1 MPAFFTVDPRTG
13 VPLYLQLIEQV
24 KRAVALG
31 TLEPGEQLP
40 TVKAL
45 AVDLTVNPNTVA
57 RAYRELERDAVIE
70 TSPGRGSFVRKN
82 GTAPK
87 CGARSKMSPQS
98 PSTKRSARHAPWA
111 CLRIGFVPSSSA
123 RSNAGF
129 QRKVRYEADV
139 RDRAA
144 RSNEAV
150 RFVRGRART

>member
-31 TLEPGEQLP
+31 TLAAGEQLP

-57 RAYRELERDAVIE
+57 RAYRELERDAIIE

-82 GTAPK
+82 GTESEARRSVADVAAIAI
-87 CGARSKMSPQS
+87 GDAVREARSMGVSS
-98 PSTKRSARHAPWA
+98 DEVRTLFEGAL
-111 CLRIGFVPSSSA
+111 LRWFPTEGSV
-123 RSNAGF
+123 
-129 QRKVRYEADV
+129 
-139 RDRAA
+139 
-144 RSNEAV
+144 
-150 RFVRGRART
+150 

>member
-1 MPAFFTVDPRTG
+1 VPSFFTVDPRTG

-82 GTAPK
+82 GTVSE
-87 CGARSKMSPQS
+87 ARRTVQDV
-98 PSTKRSARHAPWA
+98 AAVA
-111 CLRIGFVPSSSA
+111 IG
-123 RSNAGF
+123 
-129 QRKVRYEADV
+129 
-139 RDRAA
+139 
-144 RSNEAV
+144 EAV
-150 RFVRGRART
+150 REARSMGLATDQVRTLFERALERWFPTEGSV

>member
-57 RAYRELERDAVIE
+57 RAYRELERDEVIE
-70 TSPGRGSFVRKN
+70 TSPGRGSFVRRN
-82 GTAPK
+82 GTVALES
-87 CGARSKMSPQS
+87 R
-98 PSTKRSARHAPWA
+98 RN
-111 CLRIGFVPSSSA
+111 V
-123 RSNAGF
+123 
-129 QRKVRYEADV
+129 EDV
-139 RDRAA
+139 AA
-144 RSNEAV
+144 TALAEAV
-150 RFVRGRART
+150 REARSMGLDPDRVRALFERALARWFPTEGSL